1 MAKFG
6 RVALLGCTRDKNFT
20 IDYYRK
26 VHGPGITL
34 IGAHTLARP
43 VTESYPGYFTHQ
55 DDIKAILKLIAGK
68 RLDAEDM
75 IKETH
80 SPQDCPDVYTRLVHD
95 KDFPVVVQ
103 FDWRNEK

>member
-26 VHGPGITL
+26 VHFPGITL

-43 VTESYPGYFTHQ
+43 EIESYPGYFTHR
-55 DDIKAILKLIAGK
+55 DDIETVLKLLSYK
-68 RLDAEDM
+68 RLSLKDM
-75 IKETH
+75 VKETH
-80 SPQDCPDVYTRLVHD
+80 RPEDCTEVYTRLVND
-95 KDFPVVVQ
+95 KNFPVVVQ
-103 FDWRNEK
+103 FDWRECI